1 MKFNISLAGSIVA
14 LAVSLSACESLDFTP
29 ADQMSGQTF
38 WKTEEHA
45 RQAAV
50 GMYAAMKAP
59 WCFGMEFTF
68 DMCSDIAERDL
79 ALGRYFTR
87 IVIRVQQQRRAEPL
101 AISL

>member
-45 RQAAV
+45 RQAADRKSV
-50 GMYAAMKAP
+50 
-59 WCFGMEFTF
+59 
-68 DMCSDIAERDL
+68 
-79 ALGRYFTR
+79 
-87 IVIRVQQQRRAEPL
+87 V
-101 AISL
+101 